1 MRTLIG
7 YLVVLILAIPATP
20 TTPPAPPLKAK
31 GSDSLYLFKDNGK
44 WGYLDRNGAIVIPAE
59 FDAAGDFFEGLAPAT
74 KGDARGY
81 INTSGRFEILRRE
94 EYLGPFRDGLA
105 GVGRNSDVDTAVYTD
120 LIDRQGNSAFDFRFA
135 TIRPFSEGLATFGL
149 PAASPSARN
158 YLSLIGK
165 FGFVDRAG
173 VVVIPANYNA
183 VGDFSEGVA
192 PVAVLAGSLP
202 NGIPLMKWGL
212 IDRQGNLVVRIQF
225 DELKTIRY
233 GVSIY
238 WNSPLRRQGLIDK
251 FGRIVLPARYMFIQD
266 FGDGGKVQLF
276 KADSSSEKSD
286 FLRPDGSIAFSL
298 DNVRV
303 NPFSDGLARIEK
315 DEKVGFIND
324 HGVAVIPS
332 EFEDASDFSEGL
344 AAAKKG
350 TWGFIDKQGQ
360 WVIAPQF
367 DGAKEFRDGL
377 ALVANNPNWHY
388 INKGG
393 LVVRPNVWTY
403 PPCDLD
409 PDLLEMRLTICGY

>member
-1 MRTLIG
+1 
-7 YLVVLILAIPATP
+7 
-20 TTPPAPPLKAK
+20 
-31 GSDSLYLFKDNGK
+31 
-44 WGYLDRNGAIVIPAE
+44 
-59 FDAAGDFFEGLAPAT
+59 
-74 KGDARGY
+74 
-81 INTSGRFEILRRE
+81 
-94 EYLGPFRDGLA
+94 
-105 GVGRNSDVDTAVYTD
+105 
-120 LIDRQGNSAFDFRFA
+120 
-135 TIRPFSEGLATFGL
+135 
-149 PAASPSARN
+149 
-158 YLSLIGK
+158 
-165 FGFVDRAG
+165 
-173 VVVIPANYNA
+173 
-183 VGDFSEGVA
+183 
-192 PVAVLAGSLP
+192 
-202 NGIPLMKWGL
+202 MKWGL
-212 IDRQGNLVVRIQF
+212 IDRRGNLVVPIQF

-251 FGRIVLPARYMFIQD
+251 TGRIVLPARYPLIQD
-266 FGDGGKVQLF
+266 FGDGDRVRLF
-276 KADSSSEKSD
+276 KADFSSEKSD
-286 FLRPDGSIAFSL
+286 FIRPDGSIAFSL

-315 DEKVGFIND
+315 DEKVGFINE

-350 TWGFIDKQGQ
+350 TWGFINRQGQ